1 MLHQIGAGAL
11 GLVFRAYEPDRDRL
25 VAVKLFRLDLP
36 PERVHQLVA
45 EFEQLI
51 AADLKHAAIAAP
63 LATGI
68 DRVNAYLAQDYVTAE
83 SLDISMRENGP
94 ATVQDVLRVAASLA
108 EGLDF
113 AAARQVLHG
122 ALHPRDVLI
131 SPDEIRLVGLGVTRA
146 LECVGVTAPVR
157 RPYTAPERIN
167 GGIWDRRADV
177 FSLAAVM
184 HELLCGRRL
193 AGTGAEAAEA
203 ITETAGG
210 NLAKLRDVFACALA
224 DEMSAR
230 FATATEF
237 STALSRAF
245 DAGTSKRSGA
255 NLAPGSRRSPGPRA
269 VVAPRLPLDDEM
281 SAGVPLSPPELSEEP
296 DLTLRAPE
304 PARYQEIETP
314 LDDRPVEMPSSL
326 RAAAITPEPVIEP
339 KEPLAFWEPT
349 ASLEPR
355 EPREPLEPLEPV
367 EPLEPGESDRVAPTF
382 AGSFLS
388 PPAPAEPSGLSLVW
402 PLALAAIVGS
412 ALGFG
417 AGYAVAIRD
426 RPSAVAAGSSGALA
440 SASAGREFTEGTVE
454 SAPLGN
460 ATKEASVVPK
470 AGAADSKLSA
480 PAPAKPAATAPAPRS
495 IAAEAPAASKPLFAG
510 RVLVRSTPPG
520 ARVFVDGRS
529 GGETP
534 ATVRDLARGAHQ
546 VRLVLEG
553 YTTVERRIV
562 ITASQP
568 ALALTVPMP
577 KVPVVPTRLDSALV
591 VESRPAGATVFLDG
605 RDIGK
610 TPLKLPSVPVGA
622 HAVRMEL
629 DGYRKWSASV
639 QVLASDQNRVA
650 ASLER

>member
-1 MLHQIGAGAL
+1 VLHQIGAGAL

-36 PERVHQLVA
+36 PERVHKLVA

-51 AADLKHAAIAAP
+51 AADLKHPAIATP

-68 DRVNAYLAQDYVTAE
+68 DGVNAYLAQDYVTAE

-113 AAARQVLHG
+113 AAARQILHG

-131 SPDEIRLVGLGVTRA
+131 SPDELRLVGLGVTRA

-177 FSLAAVM
+177 FSLAAIM
-184 HELLCGRRL
+184 HELICGRRL
-193 AGTGAEAAEA
+193 AGTGAQAADA
-203 ITETAGG
+203 IPETAGG

-224 DEMSAR
+224 DDMSAR

-245 DAGTSKRSGA
+245 DAGNTKRSGA
-255 NLAPGSRRSPGPRA
+255 NLAPGSRRSQGPRA

-281 SAGVPLSPPELSEEP
+281 SAGLRPSTPELSEES
-296 DLTLRAPE
+296 DLALRAPV

-314 LDDRPVEMPSSL
+314 LDDLPVEMSSSL
-326 RAAAITPEPVIEP
+326 RAAAITPEPVVEP
-339 KEPLAFWEPT
+339 KEPLAFWEAPQ
-349 ASLEPR
+349 
-355 EPREPLEPLEPV
+355 PREPLEPREPV
-367 EPLEPGESDRVAPTF
+367 EPLEPREGDRVAPTF

-388 PPAPAEPSGLSLVW
+388 PPAPVEPSGLSLVW

-426 RPSAVAAGSSGALA
+426 RPSTVVAGNSGAPA
-440 SASAGREFTEGTVE
+440 SAPAGREFTEGTVE
-454 SAPLGN
+454 PAPLGN
-460 ATKEASVVPK
+460 ATKEAAMAPK
-470 AGAADSKLSA
+470 TAATDTKLST
-480 PAPAKPAATAPAPRS
+480 PAAAKPAAAAPATRS
-495 IAAEAPAASKPLFAG
+495 TAGDAPAASKPLFAG

-568 ALALTVPMP
+568 ALALNVPMP
-577 KVPVVPTRLDSALV
+577 KVPVVPTRLDSVLV

-610 TPLKLPSVPVGA
+610 TPLTLPSVPVGV

-629 DGYRKWSASV
+629 DGYRKWSASI
-639 QVLASDQNRVA
+639 QVLASNQNRVA